1 MTDPFIN
8 PKNRRQKT
16 GITYEHYYSYDCF
29 NVVVDMQLAEFD
41 DRFKEVNSEL
51 LICMAAL
58 DPHDSFGAF
67 DSLQL
72 MRLVDFYPDDFSSMD
87 KIAIEHELA
96 IYIDNVKEDGRFA
109 HLKGIADLA
118 RMMVQTKKHLSYPLL
133 YRLLKLAL
141 VLPVA
146 TATVERC
153 FSTMKLV
160 KSYLRNRIGDDYL
173 NDCLISAIEKEA
185 LAKVTNDDVI
195 DRFQK
200 MKTLREQV

>member
-41 DRFKEVNSEL
+41 DRFNEVNSEL

-58 DPHDSFGAF
+58 DPRDSFGAF

-72 MRLVDFYPDDFSSMD
+72 TRLVDFYPDDFSSMD
-87 KIAIEHELA
+87 KIA
-96 IYIDNVKEDGRFA
+96 
-109 HLKGIADLA
+109 
-118 RMMVQTKKHLSYPLL
+118 KKKFSYPLL

-200 MKTLREQV
+200 MKTRREQV